1 MRRGER
7 STPSTR
13 VKPRRSRAIKPLPR
27 PQKSSTISALRGHC
41 GAPKRLR
48 RAINFRISSSG
59 VSKRKYAA
67 SQGSG
72 DSTFWIWEFVSFP
85 GGAVGDVGIFDEER
99 ENYRRFP
106 QMAGQFKARGTP
118 PSKCADP
125 RANLRRRK
133 LPEDRRVKCARER
146 DIAI

>member
-1 MRRGER
+1 MKRWA
-7 STPSTR
+7 
-13 VKPRRSRAIKPLPR
+13 RAE
-27 PQKSSTISALRGHC
+27 KSWTICALRGHC

-48 RAINFRISSSG
+48 RAINFRISASG
-59 VSKRKYAA
+59 VSQGKYAA

-72 DSTFWIWEFVSFP
+72 DSTFCIWEFVSFP
-85 GGAVGDVGIFDEER
+85 GAAVGDVGIFDEER